1 MSPFCDKEKLD
12 NILALR
18 KSLLTNEIELAKI
31 GEKAL
36 YAYYE
41 GIGKGSVPENRRI
54 TVHLGSDGTHLVYD
68 LGGNTIELVPTEFLL
83 SPDEFLSKY
92 RDRQAELDREV
103 CHENKNKAELN
114 SLSTIYP

>member
-18 KSLLTNEIELAKI
+18 KHLLANEIELAKI

-41 GIGKGSVPENRRI
+41 ATGKGTVPENRRI
-54 TVHLGSDGTHLVYD
+54 NVHLGSEGAHLVYD
-68 LGGNTIELVPTEFLL
+68 LGGGTIELVPTEFLL

-92 RDRQAELDREV
+92 RVRQAELDREV
-103 CHENKNKAELN
+103 SHENTNKVDSN
-114 SLSTIYP
+114 YVFTNYP